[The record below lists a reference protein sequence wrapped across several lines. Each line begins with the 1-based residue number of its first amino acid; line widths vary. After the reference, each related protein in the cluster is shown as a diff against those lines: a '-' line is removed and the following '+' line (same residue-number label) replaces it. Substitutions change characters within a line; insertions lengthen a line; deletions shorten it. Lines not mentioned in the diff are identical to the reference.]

1 MEILK
6 EVFKFIPDRSKISD
20 TSFEGA
26 NIILYTKDE
35 DFFLNTNGLLRE
47 IVNTIKKRVELRP
60 DPSICMDME
69 KAKEEI
75 EKLMPKDAGHSD
87 ILFDPQ
93 RSIVIIEAEK
103 PGLAIGKQG
112 DLLKEIRKRT
122 LWIPEIRRTPAIKSK
137 IIENIRQV
145 LYENN
150 DHRKKF
156 LNDIGK
162 RIYGGYVKNKGQD
175 WVRITFMG
183 ASRQVGRSCFL
194 LQTPESKVLLDCGI
208 NVAAEGQDQ
217 YPMLDA
223 PEFKLEE
230 LDAVIIS
237 HPHFDHVGFLPWLYK
252 MGYKGPCYM
261 TPPTRDIGALI
272 CLDAIGVS
280 QKENNK
286 VLYSSKD
293 VKEMVK
299 HAITLD
305 YEEVTDVTPDI
316 RITFYNA
323 GHTLGSAVTH
333 IHIGNG
339 LHNLVYCGD
348 YKFLRTQLLEPAIN
362 KFPRCETLITESTYG
377 GTDNIFVSRKIS
389 EDAIIQLVKDTK
401 EKGGKLL
408 VPVLGVGRSQEIMLI
423 LEKAIREGVLEKIPI
438 YVQGMV
444 WDVTAIHTAYPDYL
458 NKNVKKSI
466 FHRDHNPFLSDIF
479 IRVSSRKEQD
489 QIIEE
494 SGPCVILATSGMM
507 TAGASVEYFRR
518 LADNPKNSLLFI
530 NYLGEGSLGRRVQ
543 NGEKE
548 VMLHGENGMER
559 ITVNMRVETV
569 ASLSGH
575 PDRNEIMRYITTCE
589 PKPKKVIIVHGE
601 SSRCL
606 DLASSLHKVARV
618 ETNAPKN
625 LEAIRLR

>member
-6 EVFKFIPDRSKISD
+6 EVYKFIPDKSKISD

-26 NIILYTKDE
+26 NIILYTKDS
-35 DFFLNTNGLLRE
+35 DFFLNSNGLLKE
-47 IVNTIKKRVELRP
+47 IVNAIKKRVELRP
-60 DPSICMDME
+60 DPSICMEME
-69 KAKEEI
+69 EAQKNIERLLPKE
-75 EKLMPKDAGHSD
+75 AGHSS

-93 RSIVIIEAEK
+93 RSVVIIEAEK

-112 DLLKEIRKRT
+112 DLLKEIKRKV
-122 LWIPEIRRTPAIKSK
+122 LWVPEIRRVPAIRSK
-137 IIENIRQV
+137 IIENIRFV

-150 DHRKKF
+150 DQRKKF
-156 LNDIGK
+156 LNEIGK
-162 RIYGGYVKNKGQD
+162 RIYGGYVRNKGQD

-183 ASRQVGRSCFL
+183 AARQVGRSCFL

-208 NVAAEGQDQ
+208 NVAAEGPDQ
-217 YPMLDA
+217 YPMLDT

-237 HPHFDHVGFLPWLYK
+237 HAHMDHVGFLPWLYK

-261 TPPTRDIGALI
+261 TGPTRDVGALL

-286 VLYSSKD
+286 AVYGSRD
-293 VKEMVK
+293 IKEMVK
-299 HAITLD
+299 HSVILE
-305 YEEVTDVTPDI
+305 YEEVTDITPDI

-339 LHNLVYCGD
+339 LHNLVYGGD
-348 YKFLRTQLLEPAIN
+348 YKFLRTQLLEPAVN
-362 KFPRCETLITESTYG
+362 KFPRAETVITEATYG
-377 GTDNIFVSRKIS
+377 GKDNIFPSRKNC
-389 EDAIIQLVKDTK
+389 EDEVIRLIKETK

-408 VPVLGVGRSQEIMLI
+408 IPVLGVGRSQEIMLI
-423 LEKAIREGVLEKIPI
+423 LEKAIREGSLEKLPV

-444 WDVTAIHTAYPDYL
+444 WDITAIHTAYPDFL
-458 NKNVKKSI
+458 SKNVRKNI
-466 FHRDHNPFLSDIF
+466 FHRDQNPFLSDIF
-479 IRVSSRKEQD
+479 IRIVSRKEQD
-489 QIIEE
+489 QVVEE
-494 SGPCVILATSGMM
+494 TGPCVIMATSGMM

-518 LADNPKNSLLFI
+518 LADNPKNSILFV
-530 NYLGEGSLGRRVQ
+530 NYLGEGSLGRRIQ
-543 NGEKE
+543 NGDKE
-548 VMLHGENGMER
+548 VQVHGEKGMET
-559 ITVNMRVETV
+559 IKVNMRVETV
-569 ASLSGH
+569 SGLSGH

-589 PKPKKVIIVHGE
+589 PKPKKVIVVHGE
-601 SSRCL
+601 NSRCL
-606 DLASSLHKVARV
+606 DLASSLHKAVRV

-625 LEAIRLR
+625 LESIRLR